1 MTRKRPIGA
10 IAAGFAW
17 ALALA
22 GCSSTDERAN
32 AVEIERETAE
42 RDELIA
48 AMQNHPSQQEGRGS
62 EATGEPINVPT
73 TVPPAP
79 RNEHEHREESPQDH
93 PN

>member
-1 MTRKRPIGA
+1 
-10 IAAGFAW
+10 
-17 ALALA
+17 LALA

-32 AVEIERETAE
+32 AIEIEKETAE

-79 RNEHEHREESPQDH
+79 KNEHEHREEPPQD
-93 PN
+93 PGTE